1 MPAMPGGMMMGVKP
15 SESEKAAASERP
27 SVEAPPLANLPVAV
41 PAKLPALRRRRWP
54 LVLVLALALLGGA
67 GGGAYWWLH
76 LPPGLPPGFA
86 LGNGRLE
93 ADEIDIATK
102 IPGRVAEILADE
114 GDKVASGQVVAR
126 MDTRDLE
133 ASLNQAKA
141 QALQAQQALDEA
153 RANLQQQTTLVTL
166 AKQQLE
172 RTRFLLPK
180 GFATKEE
187 FDQRQQQL
195 DAAQAGLNAATAR
208 VAQAEHGI
216 EAARQAV
223 DRIAI
228 DIKDN
233 TLIAPR
239 AGRIEY
245 RLANTGEVLGAGGK
259 VFTMLDTG
267 YLYMDVFLPTAEAG
281 RVAPGAEA
289 RIVLDAMPATPLP
302 AKVTFVAPQAQF
314 TPKAVETKSERDKL
328 MFRVRVRL
336 DLAQA
341 GARATDL
348 QAGSPGMAYIRL
360 DRSAAWPATLSAS
373 SNG

>member
-1 MPAMPGGMMMGVKP
+1 MPAMPDGMMARKP
-15 SESEKAAASERP
+15 TESAPSAATEPP
-27 SVEAPPLANLPVAV
+27 SLDLPPSSANLPVAV
-41 PAKLPALRRRRWP
+41 SAPLPAMRRRRWP
-54 LVLVLALALLGGA
+54 AVLALAVALLGGA
-67 GGGAYWWLH
+67 GGGTYWWLH
-76 LPPGLPPGFA
+76 RAPPLPQGFA
-86 LGNGRLE
+86 SGNGRLE

-102 IPGRVAEILADE
+102 IPGRVAEVLADE
-114 GDKVASGQVVAR
+114 GDAVASGQVLAR
-126 MDTRDLE
+126 MDTRDLD
-133 ASLNQAKA
+133 ASLKQAQA
-141 QALQAQQALDEA
+141 QALQARQALDEA
-153 RANLQQQTTLVTL
+153 RANLKQQTSLVTL
-166 AKQQLE
+166 AKQQLD
-172 RTRFLLPK
+172 RTHFLLPK

-195 DAAQAGLNAATAR
+195 DAAKAGLNAATAR
-208 VAQAEHGI
+208 VAQAEHGV

-233 TLIAPR
+233 TLTAPR

-267 YLYMDVFLPTAEAG
+267 YLYMDVFLPTDEAG
-281 RVAPGAEA
+281 RVAPGAAA

-341 GARATDL
+341 GARAHDL

-360 DRSAAWPATLSAS
+360 DRDAAWPANLGGS
-373 SNG
+373 SSG